1 MPFDP
6 EATRTR
12 IFEAAV
18 EEFAGHGV
26 AGARVER
33 IAQEARANKES
44 IYRYYGSKEELLRR
58 VMDRYVDERGEALAP
73 KDRDLDVYVR
83 ETFRFFR
90 DNPDFLRLTVWEGME
105 PGTGIDETSLAHRQA
120 HYDGKVASIVEQQ
133 QAGAV
138 DPDLDPRHLLLIL
151 LGMTNYWFIVPQ
163 IVRLVL
169 GRDPTEEDLRA
180 QEELLAECCRR
191 ILRRPVAEESVD
203 E

>member
-12 IFEAAV
+12 IFDAAI

-33 IAQEARANKES
+33 IAHEAHANKES
-44 IYRYYGSKEELLRR
+44 IYRYYGSKEELLRL
-58 VMDRYVDERGEALAP
+58 VLDRYVDERGEELAP
-73 KDRDLDVYVR
+73 KDRDLDAYVR
-83 ETFRFFR
+83 EIFRFYR

-105 PGTGIDETSLAHRQA
+105 PGTRTDDTSLANRRA
-120 HYDGKVASIVEQQ
+120 HYEDKVASIVEQQ
-133 QAGAV
+133 RTGAV

-151 LGMTNYWFIVPQ
+151 LGMTNYWFVVPQ

-169 GRDPTEEDLRA
+169 GREPTEEDLLE
-180 QEELLAECCRR
+180 QERMLAECCRR
-191 ILRRPVAEESVD
+191 ILRRPEPEESVNG
-203 E
+203 